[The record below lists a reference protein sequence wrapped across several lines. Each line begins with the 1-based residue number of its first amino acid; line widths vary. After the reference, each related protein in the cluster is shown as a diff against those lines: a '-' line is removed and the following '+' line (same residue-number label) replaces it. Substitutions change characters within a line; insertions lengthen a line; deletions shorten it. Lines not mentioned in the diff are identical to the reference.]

1 MKKILIL
8 LLLVSFSACENM
20 HFTKV
25 SGFVFDDETGEPVAG
40 ALVKLYDEYDSDS
53 DETDES
59 GYFSVS
65 ISYNSENSS
74 SEDSQKI
81 RFSVSKNGYKKYTD
95 TFNGSYVDKE
105 TDVFLEKE

>member
-8 LLLVSFSACENM
+8 LFLVWFSACENM
-20 HFTKV
+20 RFSKV
-25 SGFVFDDETGEPVAG
+25 SGYVFDDETGQPVAG

-53 DETDES
+53 DETDEN

-65 ISYNSENSS
+65 ISYNSENGGL
-74 SEDSQKI
+74 EDSEKI
-81 RFSVSKNGYKKYTD
+81 NFSVSKNGYKKFTD

-105 TDVFLEKE
+105 TDVFLEKY

>member
-1 MKKILIL
+1 MKKAL
-8 LLLVSFSACENM
+8 LLLLIVTFSACENM
-20 HFTKV
+20 RFTKV

-40 ALVKLYDEYDSDS
+40 ALVKLYDENDSDS

-74 SEDSQKI
+74 SEDFQKI
-81 RFSVSKNGYKKYTD
+81 RFSVSKNGYKNYTD

-105 TDVFLEKE
+105 IDVFLEKE